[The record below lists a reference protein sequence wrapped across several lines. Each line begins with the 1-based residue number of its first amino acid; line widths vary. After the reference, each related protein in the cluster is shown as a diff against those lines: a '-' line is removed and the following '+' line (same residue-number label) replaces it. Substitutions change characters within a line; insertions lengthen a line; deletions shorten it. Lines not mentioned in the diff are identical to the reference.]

1 MLIYGKIVAI
11 KKSKVIDEGKL
22 EEFINGVVI
31 LSQINHRNV
40 VKILGCCLET
50 EVPLL
55 VYEFNPNGTL
65 SQYLHDQNEEF
76 PTT

>member
-1 MLIYGKIVAI
+1 MVKEDKTLFIKGMLIYGKIVAI

-22 EEFINGVVI
+22 EEFINGVVF

-40 VKILGCCLET
+40 FKFLGCCLET

-55 VYEFNPNGTL
+55 VY
-65 SQYLHDQNEEF
+65 
-76 PTT
+76 